1 MIDTQIFSSTPE
13 TEASEVSASSN
24 WGQERRL
31 EFIDFRLR
39 WDKTVN
45 RSDLKSHFGISTP
58 QASLDIAKYT
68 QLAADNLLYDRS
80 SRTYRATAAY
90 APLIGNTSP
99 QRYLNELLA
108 CSTGILN
115 ERDSYIGW
123 TPPFAAVPA
132 LTRLADGETLAL
144 LLNAIRHRGRVCI
157 RYQSDSDDE
166 PIDRSISPHAFAY
179 DGFRWHVRAYC
190 FVREGYRDFVLGRI
204 LAIEVDAQPGRDP
217 ALDSGWNTFVPL
229 VIVANPR
236 LTEGN
241 RRVVERDYSMT
252 DGLTT
257 IEVRQ
262 ALLYYVLKMLELGP
276 FGVRTLR
283 PPQIVLKN
291 EDEIKPY
298 IENIVV
304 GRRPSQPIS

>member
-1 MIDTQIFSSTPE
+1 MIDMQKFSGTPE
-13 TEASEVSASSN
+13 TDASEAPATSN

-90 APLIGNTSP
+90 TPLIGNTSP

-123 TPPFAAVPA
+123 APPFAAVPV

-144 LLNAIRHRGRVCI
+144 LLAAIRHCGTVCI

-166 PIDRSISPHAFAY
+166 PIERSISPHAFAY

-190 FVREGYRDFVLGRI
+190 FVRQGYRDFVLGRI
-204 LAIEVDAQPGRDP
+204 LAIEAGAQPGRDP
-217 ALDSGWNTFVPL
+217 VLDASWHTLVPL
-229 VIVANPR
+229 EIAANPS

-252 DGLTT
+252 DGHTT

-262 ALLYYVLKMLELGP
+262 ALLYYVLKLLELGP
-276 FGVRTLR
+276 FGLGTLR

-291 EDEIKPY
+291 KEEIKTY
-298 IENIVV
+298 IESIFAG
-304 GRRPSQPIS
+304 GRTSGLI